1 MTDKDIEF
9 MFSPDLL
16 EHLQNAALNK
26 LISSFMP
33 DDDNMKDQA
42 MRLIRCCNRHGVK
55 TETLLEIAK
64 DLVE

>member
-1 MTDKDIEF
+1 
-9 MFSPDLL
+9 
-16 EHLQNAALNK
+16 
-26 LISSFMP
+26 MP
-33 DDDNMKDQA
+33 DDDNMKDQV